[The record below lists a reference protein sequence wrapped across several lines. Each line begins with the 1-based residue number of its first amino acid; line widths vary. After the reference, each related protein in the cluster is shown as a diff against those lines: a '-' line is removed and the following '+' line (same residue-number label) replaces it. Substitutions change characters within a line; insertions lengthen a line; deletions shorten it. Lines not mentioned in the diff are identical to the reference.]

1 MNTVISPV
9 NVKERANLGIRAG
22 DTVRV
27 HQKIKEGQKT
37 RVQVFEGLVIAVR
50 HGKEAG
56 ATFTVRKV
64 ANGIGVERIYPLY
77 SPVIE
82 KVEITRRSKVR
93 RAKLFYI
100 RDKAAS
106 SVRRQLSKLR
116 RFVPGAVVEDE
127 PVTEDEVLLE
137 TEDADTTTDVVADEA
152 PATEEVVEAEDGT
165 PAEEEAPA
173 KAE

>member
-9 NVKERANLGIRAG
+9 NIKERANLGIRAG

-77 SPVIE
+77 SPVID

-127 PVTEDEVLLE
+127 PLLEEETPSTEMEETNTSVDEVVTEE
-137 TEDADTTTDVVADEA
+137 TPVVEDAAS
-152 PATEEVVEAEDGT
+152 
-165 PAEEEAPA
+165 EEEAPA
-173 KAE
+173 KSE

>member
-116 RFVPGAVVEDE
+116 RFVPGAAVVEDE
-127 PVTEDEVLLE
+127 IVVDDESVLDED
-137 TEDADTTTDVVADEA
+137 TNTATDVVVEEA
-152 PATEEVVEAEDGT
+152 PAAEEVVEAEDAS
-165 PAEEEAPA
+165 PSEEEAPA